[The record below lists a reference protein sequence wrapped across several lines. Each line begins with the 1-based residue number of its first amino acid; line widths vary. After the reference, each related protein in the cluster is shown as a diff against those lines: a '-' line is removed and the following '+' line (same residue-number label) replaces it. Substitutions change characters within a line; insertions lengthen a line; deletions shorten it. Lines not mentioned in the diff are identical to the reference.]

1 MPEAE
6 NRNQPGPCDFDTCR
20 HSKTGGGDA
29 ILSRPT
35 RLKLKRFTRNTKMM
49 NEESNEPKSN
59 GMSFLGEKLFKTR
72 AISIFGEINETVARS
87 VTGQLLALAAES
99 DDPITIYVSSP
110 GGHVESGDVIY
121 DMIKFI
127 KPEVKMIG
135 TGWVASAATTIYL
148 AAKKENRFCLPN
160 TRFLIHQPLGGSR
173 GDATDISI
181 AAEQIIKT
189 RARLNKLIADETGTD
204 LAQVE
209 KDTDRDYWMTV
220 DEAKAYGIVAKMITT
235 MDELD

>member
-1 MPEAE
+1 
-6 NRNQPGPCDFDTCR
+6 
-20 HSKTGGGDA
+20 
-29 ILSRPT
+29 
-35 RLKLKRFTRNTKMM
+35 
-49 NEESNEPKSN
+49 
-59 GMSFLGEKLFKTR
+59 
-72 AISIFGEINETVARS
+72 
-87 VTGQLLALAAES
+87 
-99 DDPITIYVSSP
+99 
-110 GGHVESGDVIY
+110 VESGDVIY